1 MIVSPIALSA
11 VYKVNKELCFYV
23 SALISS
29 ISLIVIIYVATW
41 KNAKDIGK
49 KALYKDEEKEVELH
63 EIAVEEKEKSVE
75 NTVEEKE
82 KSVENTVEEK
92 EKSVENTVEE
102 KNTVE
107 VSGNNMDI
115 VNTTKTTEINTNQIS
130 TENTSKQQSLPSYM
144 SSSEVITPSQDTLM

>member
-1 MIVSPIALSA
+1 MIISPIALSA

-49 KALYKDEEKEVELH
+49 KALYKEEEKEVELH
-63 EIAVEEKEKSVE
+63 EIAVEEK

-82 KSVENTVEEK
+82 KSMEN
-92 EKSVENTVEE
+92 NVEE

-107 VSGNNMDI
+107 VSENNMKTM
-115 VNTTKTTEINTNQIS
+115 NTTEQK
-130 TENTSKQQSLPSYM
+130 SLPSNNP
-144 SSSEVITPSQDTLM
+144 SSEVITPSQDTPV

>member
-1 MIVSPIALSA
+1 MIISPIALSA

-49 KALYKDEEKEVELH
+49 KALYKEEEKEVELH
-63 EIAVEEKEKSVE
+63 EIAVEEKEK
-75 NTVEEKE
+75 EKE
-82 KSVENTVEEK
+82 KSVENAIEEK
-92 EKSVENTVEE
+92 EKSMENNVEE

-107 VSGNNMDI
+107 VSENNMKTM
-115 VNTTKTTEINTNQIS
+115 NTTEQK
-130 TENTSKQQSLPSYM
+130 SLPSNNP
-144 SSSEVITPSQDTLM
+144 SSEVITPSQDTPV

>member
-1 MIVSPIALSA
+1 MIISPIALSA

-102 KNTVE
+102 K
-107 VSGNNMDI
+107 
-115 VNTTKTTEINTNQIS
+115 
-130 TENTSKQQSLPSYM
+130 ENYS
-144 SSSEVITPSQDTLM
+144 

>member
-1 MIVSPIALSA
+1 MIISPIALSA

-49 KALYKDEEKEVELH
+49 KALYKEEEKEIELH
-63 EIAVEEKEKSVE
+63 EIAVEEKEKEKSIE
-75 NTVEEKE
+75 NNVEEKNM
-82 KSVENTVEEK
+82 EN
-92 EKSVENTVEE
+92 NVEE

-107 VSGNNMDI
+107 VSENNMKTM
-115 VNTTKTTEINTNQIS
+115 NTTEQK
-130 TENTSKQQSLPSYM
+130 SLPSNNP
-144 SSSEVITPSQDTLM
+144 SSEVITPSQDTPV

>member
-1 MIVSPIALSA
+1 MIISPIALSA

-49 KALYKDEEKEVELH
+49 KALYKEEEKEVELH
-63 EIAVEEKEKSVE
+63 EIAVQEKEKEKEKSM
-75 NTVEEKE
+75 
-82 KSVENTVEEK
+82 
-92 EKSVENTVEE
+92 ENTVEE

-107 VSGNNMDI
+107 VSENNM
-115 VNTTKTTEINTNQIS
+115 NTTNTTEQ
-130 TENTSKQQSLPSYM
+130 KSLPSNNP
-144 SSSEVITPSQDTLM
+144 SSEVITPSQDTSV

>member
-1 MIVSPIALSA
+1 MIISPIALSA

-29 ISLIVIIYVATW
+29 ISLIVIIYIATW

-49 KALYKDEEKEVELH
+49 KALYKEEEKEVELH
-63 EIAVEEKEKSVE
+63 EIAVEEK

-82 KSVENTVEEK
+82 KSMEN
-92 EKSVENTVEE
+92 NVEE

-107 VSGNNMDI
+107 VSENNMKTM
-115 VNTTKTTEINTNQIS
+115 NTTEQK
-130 TENTSKQQSLPSYM
+130 SLPSNNP
-144 SSSEVITPSQDTLM
+144 SSEVITPSQDTSV

>member
-49 KALYKDEEKEVELH
+49 KALYKDEEKEVEVH

>member
-63 EIAVEEKEKSVE
+63 EIAVEEK

-82 KSVENTVEEK
+82 KSMEN
-92 EKSVENTVEE
+92 NVEE

-107 VSGNNMDI
+107 VSENNMKTM
-115 VNTTKTTEINTNQIS
+115 NTTEQK
-130 TENTSKQQSLPSYM
+130 SLPSNNP
-144 SSSEVITPSQDTLM
+144 SSEVITPSQDTPV

>member
-1 MIVSPIALSA
+1 MIISPIALSA

-92 EKSVENTVEE
+92 
-102 KNTVE
+102 NTVE

>member
-1 MIVSPIALSA
+1 MIISPIALSA

-49 KALYKDEEKEVELH
+49 KALYKEEEKEVELH
-63 EIAVEEKEKSVE
+63 EIAVEEKEK
-75 NTVEEKE
+75 EKE
-82 KSVENTVEEK
+82 KSIENNVEEK
-92 EKSVENTVEE
+92 NMENNVEE

-107 VSGNNMDI
+107 VSEDNM
-115 VNTTKTTEINTNQIS
+115 NTTNS
-130 TENTSKQQSLPSYM
+130 TDQKSLPSNNP
-144 SSSEVITPSQDTLM
+144 SSEVITPSQDTPV

>member
-1 MIVSPIALSA
+1 MIISPIALSA

-75 NTVEEKE
+75 NTVEEK
-82 KSVENTVEEK
+82 
-92 EKSVENTVEE
+92 
-102 KNTVE
+102 NTVE

-144 SSSEVITPSQDTLM
+144 SSSEVITPSQDTSV

>member
-92 EKSVENTVEE
+92 
-102 KNTVE
+102 NTVE